1 MELHVICLIPHEPF
15 TICMFFYQIIVK
27 HASMWYFINAPLVFS
42 ARVIYSFQQIP
53 INGHQ
58 TVPVLDAQRS
68 KVEEG
73 EQDDHSLVRGTC
85 YPCTVPG
92 WSFWNVIH
100 FERKLHNYYTGGT
113 DALRSSNMKE
123 LYFACIPPFMNVYV
137 TNGFFSFFQV
147 NSYRCIVFSK
157 IRYTCI
163 C

>member
-15 TICMFFYQIIVK
+15 TICMFFLSDNSKTCFNVIFY
-27 HASMWYFINAPLVFS
+27 INAPLVFS

-123 LYFACIPPFMNVYV
+123 FYFACIPPFMNV
-137 TNGFFSFFQV
+137 
-147 NSYRCIVFSK
+147 
-157 IRYTCI
+157 
-163 C
+163 